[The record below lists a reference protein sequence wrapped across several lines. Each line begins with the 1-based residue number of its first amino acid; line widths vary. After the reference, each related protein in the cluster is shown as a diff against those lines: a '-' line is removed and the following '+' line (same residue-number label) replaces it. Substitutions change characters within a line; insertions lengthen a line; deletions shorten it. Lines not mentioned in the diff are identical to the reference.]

1 MNLKPI
7 KQGDDLLQYI
17 PQRHPFVMITALY
30 EHDDKEVVSGLSVEA
45 NNVLVDNGLFQ
56 ESGLIENMAQ
66 TAALY
71 AGLQAAEAGKGA
83 PLGFIAGLKHVLIED
98 LPAVG
103 QSIYTK
109 VEIVDEV
116 MDIQIAQA
124 AVYGEDNSLL
134 AKCELR
140 IFIKKEENAG

>member
-1 MNLKPI
+1 MNPI

-17 PQRHPFVMITALY
+17 PQRHPFVMVTALY
-30 EHDDKEVVSGLSVEA
+30 QHEDKEVVSGLTIEER
-45 NNVLVDNGLFQ
+45 NVLVNNGLLQ
-56 ESGLIENMAQ
+56 EGGLIENMAQ

-71 AGLQAAEAGKGA
+71 AGLKAAEAGKNA
-83 PLGFIAGLKHVLIED
+83 PVGFIAGIKHVLIEE

-103 QSIYTK
+103 QSIHTK
-109 VEIVDEV
+109 VAIVDEV

-124 AVYGEDNSLL
+124 AVYGEDDRML